1 MTLQE
6 ARERAQAPFNKKEEA
21 QREGQKAMQ
30 EYRAN
35 IEAQREK
42 TARLKSLNSRET
54 KPMKRRQLNRGAN
67 SLLRIELL
75 IRMRR
80 IPQETACS
88 TQRITALRR
97 QSTIIA
103 QQP

>member
-6 ARERAQAPFNKKEEA
+6 ARERAQAIFNKKEEA

-42 TARLKSLNSRET
+42 TARLKSLRLARNEANEE
-54 KPMKRRQLNRGAN
+54 KPVK
-67 SLLRIELL
+67 
-75 IRMRR
+75 
-80 IPQETACS
+80 
-88 TQRITALRR
+88 
-97 QSTIIA
+97 
-103 QQP
+103 

>member
-6 ARERAQAPFNKKEEA
+6 ARERAQALFNKKEEA

-42 TARLKSLNSRET
+42 TARLK
-54 KPMKRRQLNRGAN
+54 
-67 SLLRIELL
+67 
-75 IRMRR
+75 
-80 IPQETACS
+80 
-88 TQRITALRR
+88 ALRLAR
-97 QSTIIA
+97 KEA
-103 QQP
+103 NEEKGVK

>member
-6 ARERAQAPFNKKEEA
+6 ARERAQALFNKKEEA

-42 TARLKSLNSRET
+42 TARLK
-54 KPMKRRQLNRGAN
+54 
-67 SLLRIELL
+67 
-75 IRMRR
+75 
-80 IPQETACS
+80 
-88 TQRITALRR
+88 ALRLAR
-97 QSTIIA
+97 NEA
-103 QQP
+103 NEEKAVK